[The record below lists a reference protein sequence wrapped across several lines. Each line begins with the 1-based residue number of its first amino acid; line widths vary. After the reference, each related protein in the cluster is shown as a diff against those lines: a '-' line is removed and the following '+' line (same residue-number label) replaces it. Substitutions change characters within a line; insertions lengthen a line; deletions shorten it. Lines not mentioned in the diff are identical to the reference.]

1 MFTRA
6 VDESRLARA
15 PRDFFTFFRGPQGL
29 QKVEKI
35 SSRGPR
41 GATSSTPRA
50 TRVDRASHRDKARRG
65 DGAGSSETRDGNA
78 SNRRASE
85 TRDAATRDGSTRHM
99 PRDGVDL
106 SRRARARRRG
116 DASATRATA
125 REGEGARRANRGDA
139 SAARDVGAG
148 VGGETRRGE
157 ATYAR
162 ADVRSHDV
170 GSDCWLVVGDGV
182 YDATSW
188 VEKHPGGST
197 ILEQYAGRD
206 ATDAFMAY
214 HGGERRALARL
225 ETLRIGRLVDESAAP
240 PTHLKA
246 FRRMRD
252 AMEGSEKLLK
262 SDLTDYAF
270 IIARLVVLFGGVL
283 ACVLSSGAGFK
294 THMFGAVLLGLFWQ
308 QSMFIGHDA
317 GHTSITYDRK
327 KDAMI
332 GWCVGNLFNGVGI
345 AWWMATHNVHH
356 CACNSLECD
365 PDIQHMPVFAVSNK
379 YFGSVYSLYHRRR
392 MTYDR
397 LARTLVRFQHY
408 TFYPIM
414 AVARINLYLQ
424 TLIFLIK
431 AKRVRSRAMEFLT
444 LGVFATWLTTLIAQ
458 LPVGHKVPFFFLSHA
473 VAGVIHVQIC
483 LSHFSRDVFEGRPEN
498 DEWVNMQ
505 LAGTLDIDCPRWLD
519 WFHGGLQFQTEH
531 HLCPRVPRHKLRAFR
546 EDVVK
551 PYAKANGLGLHS
563 VSFWAANA
571 EVFRTLKLAAKQS
584 RWAPHFSSAMHL

>member
-1 MFTRA
+1 
-6 VDESRLARA
+6 
-15 PRDFFTFFRGPQGL
+15 
-29 QKVEKI
+29 
-35 SSRGPR
+35 
-41 GATSSTPRA
+41 
-50 TRVDRASHRDKARRG
+50 
-65 DGAGSSETRDGNA
+65 
-78 SNRRASE
+78 
-85 TRDAATRDGSTRHM
+85 
-99 PRDGVDL
+99 
-106 SRRARARRRG
+106 
-116 DASATRATA
+116 
-125 REGEGARRANRGDA
+125 
-139 SAARDVGAG
+139 
-148 VGGETRRGE
+148 
-157 ATYAR
+157 
-162 ADVRSHDV
+162 
-170 GSDCWLVVGDGV
+170 V